1 MEIRKIKAEDLEYAS
16 KIHQQAFSRQR
27 LSLEWLTCNFNAFPR
42 FMMYVA
48 VLDGEVVGFIIWAQ
62 KSGFRPESIM
72 DLEQIGVLPKM
83 QGKGIGGKL
92 IKESLKLVC
101 KQLAEQDSIL
111 KHVTVSTRADNQAK
125 RLYEKELG
133 AKVEATISNLY
144 SADEVF
150 MIARNVKII

>member
-1 MEIRKIKAEDLEYAS
+1 MEIRKIKVEDLEDAS
-16 KIHQQAFSRQR
+16 KVHLQAFSRQR

-48 VLDGEVVGFIIWAQ
+48 ILEGELVGFIIWSQ
-62 KSGFRPESIM
+62 KSGFRQEAIM
-72 DLEQIGVLPKM
+72 DLEQIGVLPNM
-83 QGKGIGGKL
+83 QGNGIGGKL
-92 IKESLKLVC
+92 INESLKLVRI
-101 KQLAEQDSIL
+101 QLNEQGSIL
-111 KHVTVSTRADNQAK
+111 KHVTVSTRADNQAQ

-150 MIARNVKII
+150 MIARNV